1 MTGDVI
7 NLRQFRKKQTRAD
20 KEKQAEQ
27 NRTAFGRSKAEK
39 ALTKARNEKAAKA
52 LDQGRL
58 EKSPGTAAPREGF
71 PDRKKP

>member
-27 NRTAFGRSKAEK
+27 NRITFGRSKAEK
-39 ALTKARNEKAAKA
+39 ALTKAVNENAAKA
-52 LDQGRL
+52 LDHGRL
-58 EKSPGTAAPREGF
+58 EKSPGTGEG
-71 PDRKKP
+71 PAERKEP